1 MPSILFIC
9 TSNQFR
15 SPLAASLLARR
26 IEDLKREGQW
36 KVESAGTWT
45 SNGHPA
51 SSYALHIAM
60 KLGLTGLEDH
70 HTRPV
75 NAALLSNFDL
85 CIVMEAGHKEALGLE
100 FPFIRKQLLLLS
112 EVADGLSYDIPD
124 PAKPGVDLNEVI
136 HELEKLVRRAAARII
151 ALAEEYAKW
160 RETAGTQVQRW
171 QSSK

>member
-15 SPLAASLLARR
+15 SPLAAGLLARR
-26 IEDLKREGQW
+26 IKDLKREGHW

-75 NAALLSNFDL
+75 NAALLSSFDL

-100 FPFIRKQLLLLS
+100 FPFIRRQMLLLS
-112 EVADGLSYDIPD
+112 EAADGLSYDIPD
-124 PAKPGVDLNEVI
+124 PARPGVDPNEVI
-136 HELEKLVRRAAARII
+136 HELERLVFKAEPRII
-151 ALAEEYAKW
+151 ALAEAHARR
-160 RETAGTQVQRW
+160 REAAGTQAQRW